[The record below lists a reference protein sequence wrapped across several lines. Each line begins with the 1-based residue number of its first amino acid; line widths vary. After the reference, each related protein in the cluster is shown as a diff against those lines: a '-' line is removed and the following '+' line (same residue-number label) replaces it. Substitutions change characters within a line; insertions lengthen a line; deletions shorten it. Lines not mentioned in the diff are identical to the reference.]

1 MIRSRLRITKTT
13 PLAARGLVAAEH
25 PIGAEIGAA
34 VLARGGNAVDAAVA
48 TAFAMPVVE
57 PFMSTLAGAGTMLV
71 HLAKRNETVCLD
83 FNGVAPLA
91 AHASVF
97 PIIGGIATYAL
108 FAWPRVEGDANV
120 FGHRSVAVPGTVA
133 GLALALERFGTM
145 ALADVVAPAVRLA
158 REGFTAD
165 WYQALNT
172 AKYLE
177 ELAAF
182 PEAARV
188 YLRNGRS
195 VYRPPSMEPGDRVT
209 QPELA
214 ASLELIARDGPH
226 AFYRGAIA
234 QALHNDMAE
243 NGGLLT
249 KDDLAAYRP
258 RVLAPLRGRYR
269 GLDLAFSPGAT
280 GGPTAL
286 QILNIL
292 EQFAP
297 GACGCTTAAG
307 LHVRAEA
314 VRHAFADRFTHLG
327 DAEIVPAPF
336 DRLVSKEYAREL
348 ARGIRRSAR
357 GEERG
362 ARSEPLPP
370 GVGSP
375 GSLRSP
381 RSSPRAAH
389 GVPQADDCTTH
400 VSVIDR
406 DRNMVSLTNTAVSLW
421 GARVVVPGTGIL
433 LNNGM
438 IWFDPEPGKPNSIAP
453 GKRGMVNM
461 VPVLGFKKGKPYL
474 ALGAPGGRKIV
485 AAIPQ
490 VIANLVDT
498 RCSLQAAIDAPRL
511 HHEGTALEIDDRVGE
526 KNLEALRKRGH
537 PLTVKTE
544 TYAGHNFAKP
554 VGVRVTPK
562 GLEAGLDTFGAAAAA
577 GI

>member
-1 MIRSRLRITKTT
+1 MIRSQLSITKAT
-13 PLAARGLVAAEH
+13 PHAARGLVTAEH
-25 PIGAEIGAA
+25 PIGADIGAA
-34 VLARGGNAVDAAVA
+34 ILARGGNAVDAAVA

-57 PFMSTLAGAGTMLV
+57 PFMSTIAGSGTMLI

-83 FNGVAPLA
+83 FNGVAPMA
-91 AHASVF
+91 AHATMF
-97 PIIGGIATYAL
+97 PLIGGIATYAL

-120 FGHRSVAVPGTVA
+120 YGHRSVAVPGSVA

-145 ALADVVAPAVRLA
+145 TLADVVAPAVRLA
-158 REGFTAD
+158 REGFAAD

-177 ELAAF
+177 ELSAF
-182 PEAARV
+182 PETARV

-195 VYRPPSMEPGDRVT
+195 VHRPPSMEPGDRVT
-209 QPELA
+209 RPELA
-214 ASLELIARDGPH
+214 VSLELIGRDGPD

-234 QALHNDMAE
+234 QALHNEMAA
-243 NGGLLT
+243 NGGLIT

-269 GLDLAFSPGAT
+269 DLDLAFSPGAT

-286 QILNIL
+286 EILNIL

-297 GACGCTTAAG
+297 ATCGYATAGG

-314 VRHAFADRFTHLG
+314 VRRAFADRFAHLG
-327 DAEIVPAPF
+327 DAEVVAAPF
-336 DRLVSKEYAREL
+336 DRLVSKEHARDV
-348 ARGIRRSAR
+348 ARDIRRGGR
-357 GEERG
+357 GAERG
-362 ARSEPLPP
+362 ARSE
-370 GVGSP
+370 S
-375 GSLRSP
+375 R
-381 RSSPRAAH
+381 
-389 GVPQADDCTTH
+389 ADDCTTH
-400 VSVIDR
+400 VSVVDR

-474 ALGAPGGRKIV
+474 ALGAPGGRKIIS
-485 AAIPQ
+485 AIPQ
-490 VIANLVDT
+490 VIATLVDG
-498 RCSLQAAIDAPRL
+498 RSSLQAAIDAPRV

-526 KNLEALRKRGH
+526 KNLDALRRRGH
-537 PLTVKTE
+537 GLNVKTE

-554 VGVRVTPK
+554 VGVRITPK